1 MQSIFQIERIQDVYW
16 LNEENYD
23 EFVNWNPYAFIC
35 FYDSTTDN
43 KEGRMKR
50 MLSEL
55 MVQVAEQ
62 SRKEDLPHVVGIFD
76 FSQGARIIE
85 ARLQPIKSPDFR
97 LFM

>member
-1 MQSIFQIERIQDVYW
+1 VYW

-55 MVQVAEQ
+55 MVQVAE
-62 SRKEDLPHVVGIFD
+62 
-76 FSQGARIIE
+76 
-85 ARLQPIKSPDFR
+85 
-97 LFM
+97 